1 VPSTPVLIV
10 YSALTQSMAQI
21 LRFLL
26 MERLLIA
33 SYNLGFSHM
42 ELVRRQEGVDISHS
56 LQLDLLTKTFK
67 SSGWQQVARA
77 DVGDS
82 LCAATCGSK
91 CS

>member
-1 VPSTPVLIV
+1 MPSTPVLIV

-42 ELVRRQEGVDISHS
+42 ELVRRQEGVDSDDDITY
-56 LQLDLLTKTFK
+56 L
-67 SSGWQQVARA
+67 A
-77 DVGDS
+77 
-82 LCAATCGSK
+82 
-91 CS
+91 